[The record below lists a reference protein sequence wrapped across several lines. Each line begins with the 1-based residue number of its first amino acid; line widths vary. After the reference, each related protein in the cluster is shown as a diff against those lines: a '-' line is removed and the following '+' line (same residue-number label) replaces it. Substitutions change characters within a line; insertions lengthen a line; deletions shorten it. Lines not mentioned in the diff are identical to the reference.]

1 MPPALRLAGA
11 GRRVLE
17 RWVQGEGRI
26 EWVTPLAGMHALL
39 RLPVGVSDLG
49 FANHL
54 RARYETQVVPGSVL
68 EAPGFV
74 RLCFAAPGPMLEQ
87 GLANFSAALD
97 DLQGG
102 PPQDVSPPPRAA

>member
-1 MPPALRLAGA
+1 VPPAVRLAGP

-17 RWVQGEGRI
+17 RWAQGESRI
-26 EWVTPLAGMHALL
+26 EWVAPLAGMHVLL

-54 RARYETQVVPGSVL
+54 RGRYETQVVPGCVL
-68 EAPGFV
+68 EAPGCV
-74 RLCFAAPGPMLEQ
+74 RLCFAAPGPVLEQ
-87 GLANFSAALD
+87 GLANISAALD

-102 PPQDVSPPPRAA
+102 PLEVPPAP